1 MKNTKISILLGL
13 MCFLLTIGIFIQVKT
28 VSQSGTQV
36 ARTMGEK
43 ELRDSVLEMKEK
55 YEKKYKIL
63 EGKEKELNSLISNAS
78 VNDSSSSE
86 LSEKLDKINSQ
97 IGLTA
102 LQGEGIIIRLEDG
115 EEGSGSSIRDTVVHD
130 SDLKAIVNDLCTA
143 GAEAISINGQRI
155 VSNTSITCI
164 GNVIKINDEKVGN
177 PFEIHV
183 IGSKARL
190 DGAVSMNGRT
200 LSKMKKDGIVVE
212 VSRSDSVVVP
222 RYDGIFSNDY
232 IKQKGKN
239 VIEDEN

>member
-1 MKNTKISILLGL
+1 MKNIKIALLLGA

-28 VSQSGTQV
+28 VSQSGTQA

-43 ELRDSVLEMKEK
+43 ELRDNVLEMKEK
-55 YEKKYKIL
+55 YEKQYKIL
-63 EGKEKELNSLISNAS
+63 EGKEKELDNLIDSVS
-78 VNDSSSSE
+78 VNDSTSSE
-86 LSEKLDKINSQ
+86 LSERLDKVNAE

-115 EEGSGSSIRDTVVHD
+115 EENNSTTTKASVVHD

-155 VSNTSITCI
+155 VSTTAITCI

-177 PFEIHV
+177 PFEIRA

-200 LSKMKKDGIVVE
+200 LSQMKKDGIKVE
-212 VSRSDSVVVP
+212 IKRSDSVVVS
-222 RYDGIFSNDY
+222 RFDGIFTRDY
-232 IKQKGKN
+232 IR
-239 VIEDEN
+239 

>member
-1 MKNTKISILLGL
+1 MKNHNVKISILLGL

-36 ARTMGEK
+36 ARTMGEN

-63 EGKEKELNSLISNAS
+63 EGKEKELNSLIASAS
-78 VNDSSSSE
+78 VNDSASSE
-86 LSEKLDKINSQ
+86 LSERLDEINSQ

-115 EEGSGSSIRDTVVHD
+115 EESSSTSIKDSVVHD
-130 SDLKAIVNDLCTA
+130 SDLKAIVNDLCIA

-155 VSNTSITCI
+155 VSTTAITCI

-177 PFEIHV
+177 PFEICA

-212 VSRSDSVVVP
+212 VKRSDSVVVS
-222 RYDGIFSNDY
+222 RFDGIFTRDY
-232 IKQKGKN
+232 MK
-239 VIEDEN
+239 